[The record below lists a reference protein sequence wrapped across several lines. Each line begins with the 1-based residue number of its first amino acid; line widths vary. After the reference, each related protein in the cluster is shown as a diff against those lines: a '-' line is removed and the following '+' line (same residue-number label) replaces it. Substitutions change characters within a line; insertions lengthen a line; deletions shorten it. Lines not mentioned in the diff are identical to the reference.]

1 MPVWSSFCI
10 ASVIPVV
17 QNPGIIILPSGLMK
31 KVNIFIRVA
40 LSDECRHWISSY
52 ITSDEGDQNEEET
65 GPIV

>member
-1 MPVWSSFCI
+1 
-10 ASVIPVV
+10 
-17 QNPGIIILPSGLMK
+17 MK